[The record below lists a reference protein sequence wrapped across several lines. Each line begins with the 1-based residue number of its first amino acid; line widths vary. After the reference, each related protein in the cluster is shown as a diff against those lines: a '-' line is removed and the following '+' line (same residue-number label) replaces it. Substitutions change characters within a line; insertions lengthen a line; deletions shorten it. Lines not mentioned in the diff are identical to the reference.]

1 MRQLIPWNGVQTSQI
16 RHLQSSKVWLGIPC
30 DAKAAFLDGHAGSST
45 SGNDDRH
52 VQGFLLPKSWS
63 RKSFLRD
70 DSHHGHHVQCDH
82 VCVCGHAPLMPFL
95 YLKRTM
101 HTILLRTR
109 LPDVFE
115 LSVLSV
121 FSPGQQPRTFDQI
134 S

>member
-82 VCVCGHAPLMPFL
+82 VCVWTCAF
-95 YLKRTM
+95 
-101 HTILLRTR
+101 
-109 LPDVFE
+109 DAVFVFE
-115 LSVLSV
+115 ENNAYYLASYKITRC
-121 FSPGQQPRTFDQI
+121 F
-134 S
+134 